1 MVEHVNLKA
10 SSLSQPLTSEGKTV
24 KVEICRGDDGGW
36 NLEIIDEFGTSTIW
50 DDEFKTEEAA
60 LEEAKKTIH
69 DEGIELLICTDP
81 WVVTDRSY
89 AQTTEVDRH
98 PPGRHAP
105 SGGN

>member
-1 MVEHVNLKA
+1 MQNHQIEM
-10 SSLSQPLTSEGKTV
+10 SPLSQYLSADGKTV

-50 DDEFKTEEAA
+50 DDEFKTEAAA

-81 WVVTDRSY
+81 WVITDRSY
-89 AQTTEVDRH
+89 AQTTGDGMRLPAATEFH
-98 PPGRHAP
+98 IK
-105 SGGN
+105 